1 MREFNKDLYSP
12 EKTDANTI
20 EYVKT
25 DSEQLNELLGGG
37 LRTGNLVVV
46 QAPSGAGKTTFMMR
60 LFIRAL
66 LARKKVAY
74 ISIGEQDETEVFERI
89 ACMEKKIDYANFI
102 DTRTSEECEK
112 IKDFLDSFSNRINI
126 YYSDDPFSP
135 IVDKNGELHPADIY
149 AIMKDIKEK
158 DIKFVFMDYLGAS
171 MAENLDSQYSY
182 LTKLAAKLKNAC
194 TNRNIMIFTAMQ
206 TNRMLK
212 NALRGSEFD
221 PSSIDET
228 FMADSIGPAR
238 KASICMSLFE
248 RQGQY
253 YLNVFK
259 NRLNGK
265 LGVIQFDFKP
275 LSYQWVEFF
284 NGKEGF

>member
-1 MREFNKDLYSP
+1 MKQFDVLTYSA

-25 DSEQLNELLGGG
+25 DSDQLNEMLGGG
-37 LRTGNLVVV
+37 LRTGNLIVV

-66 LARKKVAY
+66 MAHKKVAY
-74 ISIGEQDETEVFERI
+74 ISIGEQDEIEVFERI
-89 ACMEKKIDYANFI
+89 ACMGRKIDYANFI
-102 DTRTSEECEK
+102 DTRTSEDCDK
-112 IKDFLDSFSNRINI
+112 IRDFIEHFGEQINI
-126 YYSDDPFSP
+126 YYSDDPFAP
-135 IVDKNGELHPADIY
+135 TEDENGKIHYDINT
-149 AIMKDIKEK
+149 IMRDIKEK
-158 DIKFVFMDYLGAS
+158 NIKFIFMDYLGAS
-171 MAENLDSQYSY
+171 MADNLDSQYSY

-206 TNRMLK
+206 TNRALK
-212 NALRGSEFD
+212 AELREDGFD

-259 NRLNGK
+259 NRLNGN

-275 LSYQWVEFF
+275 INYEWVEFF

>member
-1 MREFNKDLYSP
+1 MKQFDVLTYSA

-25 DSEQLNELLGGG
+25 DSDQLNEMLGGG
-37 LRTGNLVVV
+37 LRTGNLIVV

-66 LARKKVAY
+66 MAHKKVAY
-74 ISIGEQDETEVFERI
+74 ISIGEQDEIEVFERI
-89 ACMEKKIDYANFI
+89 ACMDKKIDYANFI
-102 DTRTSEECEK
+102 DTRTEEDCNK
-112 IKDFLDSFSNRINI
+112 IRDFIEHFGEQINI

-135 IVDKNGELHPADIY
+135 TEDENGKIQYDINY
-149 AIMKDIKEK
+149 IMKDIKEK
-158 DIKFVFMDYLGAS
+158 NIKFIFMDYLGAS
-171 MAENLDSQYSY
+171 MADNLDSQYSY

-206 TNRMLK
+206 TNRALK
-212 NALRGSEFD
+212 SALKDKDFD

-259 NRLNGK
+259 NRLNGN

-275 LSYQWVEFF
+275 INYQWVEFF

>member
-1 MREFNKDLYSP
+1 MKEFNFEKYSP

-20 EYVKT
+20 EFVKT
-25 DSEQLNELLGGG
+25 DSEQLNEMLGGG
-37 LRTGNLVVV
+37 LRTGNLIVV

-66 LARKKVAY
+66 MAHKKVAY
-74 ISIGEQDETEVFERI
+74 ISIGEQDEIEVFERI
-89 ACMEKKIDYANFI
+89 ACMDKKIDYANFI
-102 DTRTSEECEK
+102 DTRTEEDCDK
-112 IKDFLDSFSNRINI
+112 IRDFIEHFGDKINI

-135 IVDKNGELHPADIY
+135 TEDESGKLQYDINY
-149 AIMKDIKEK
+149 IMKDIKENE
-158 DIKFVFMDYLGAS
+158 IKFIFIDYLGAS
-171 MAENLDSQYSY
+171 MADNLDSQYSY

-206 TNRMLK
+206 TNRALK
-212 NALRGSEFD
+212 SALKDKDFD

-275 LSYQWVEFF
+275 VNYQWVEFF

>member
-1 MREFNKDLYSP
+1 MNEFNFKEYSP

-20 EYVKT
+20 EFVKT
-25 DSEQLNELLGGG
+25 DSEQLNEMLGGG
-37 LRTGNLVVV
+37 LRTGNLIVV

-66 LARKKVAY
+66 MARKKVAY
-74 ISIGEQDETEVFERI
+74 ISIGEQDATEVFERI
-89 ACMEKKIDYANFI
+89 ACMWNKIDYANFI
-102 DTRTSEECEK
+102 DTRTPEDCDK
-112 IKDFLDSFSNRINI
+112 IRYFIESFGDQINI

-135 IVDKNGELHPADIY
+135 TEDENGNIHYDINY
-149 AIMKDIKEK
+149 IMKDIKEK
-158 DIKFVFMDYLGAS
+158 EIKFVFMDYLGAS
-171 MAENLDSQYSY
+171 MADNLDSQYSY

-206 TNRMLK
+206 TNRALK
-212 NALRGSEFD
+212 SALKENNFD

-265 LGVIQFDFKP
+265 LGVIQFNFKP
-275 LSYQWVEFF
+275 INYEWVEFF